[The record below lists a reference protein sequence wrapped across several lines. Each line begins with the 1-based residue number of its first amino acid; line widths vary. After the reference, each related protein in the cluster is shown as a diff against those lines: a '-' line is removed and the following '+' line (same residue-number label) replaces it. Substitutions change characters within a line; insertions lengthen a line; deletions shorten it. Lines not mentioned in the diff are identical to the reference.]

1 MNTQQKF
8 IIVDDDTIN
17 NALCQIAI
25 KTSVKGAFVKAFTI
39 PEEGFDYLVK
49 NTNDNKNDQAI
60 VFLDLNMPR
69 VSGWEFL
76 DYFDKL
82 DEQVRARYKIYILTT
97 SFDLRDKER
106 ALTNKNVVDYIVKP
120 LTTEIVGKIL
130 S

>member
-1 MNTQQKF
+1 MNNTLKF
-8 IIVDDDTIN
+8 VIVDDDTIN

-25 KTSVKGAFVKAFTI
+25 KTSVKGAVVKAFTI

-49 NTNDNKNDQAI
+49 NTNDTDESQTI

-76 DYFDKL
+76 DYFEKL
-82 DEQVRARYKIYILTT
+82 DEKIRDRYKIYILTT
-97 SFDLRDKER
+97 SFDLRDKEL
-106 ALTNKNVVDYIVKP
+106 ALVNKSVVDYIVKP
-120 LTTEIVGKIL
+120 LTTEIVGRIL

>member
-1 MNTQQKF
+1 MNNTQKF
-8 IIVDDDTIN
+8 VIVDDDTIN

-49 NTNDNKNDQAI
+49 NTNDNDEAETI

-76 DYFDKL
+76 GYFEKL
-82 DEQVRARYKIYILTT
+82 DEKIRSRYKIYILTT
-97 SFDLRDKER
+97 SFDLRDKEQ
-106 ALTNKNVVDYIVKP
+106 ALANKSVVDYIVKP
-120 LTTEIVGKIL
+120 LTTEIVGRIL

>member
-1 MNTQQKF
+1 MDNITKF

-25 KTSVKGAFVKAFTI
+25 KTSVKGAVVKAFTI
-39 PEEGFDYLVK
+39 PEEGFDYIVK
-49 NTNDNKNDQAI
+49 NTTGVDEAHTV

-76 DYFDKL
+76 SYFDKL
-82 DEQVRARYKIYILTT
+82 DEKVKSQYKIFILST
-97 SFDLRDKER
+97 SFDARDRER
-106 ALTNKNVVDYIVKP
+106 ALENKSVVDYIVKP
-120 LTTEIVGKIL
+120 LTTEIVSRIL

>member
-1 MNTQQKF
+1 MDNITKF

-25 KTSVKGAFVKAFTI
+25 KTSVKGAVVKAFTI
-39 PEEGFDYLVK
+39 PEEGFDYIVK
-49 NTNDNKNDQAI
+49 NSIEENQSHTV

-76 DYFDKL
+76 SYFDKL
-82 DEQVRARYKIYILTT
+82 DEKIKKQYKIYILST
-97 SFDLRDKER
+97 SFDAKDKER
-106 ALTNKNVVDYIVKP
+106 ALENKSVVDYIIKP
-120 LTTEIVGKIL
+120 LTTEIVGRII

>member
-1 MNTQQKF
+1 MNSLPKF
-8 IIVDDDTIN
+8 VIVDDDTIN

-25 KTSVKGAFVKAFTI
+25 KTSVKGAAVKAFTV

-49 NTNDNKNDQAI
+49 NTNDTDEAQTI

-76 DYFDKL
+76 EYFEKL
-82 DEQVRARYKIYILTT
+82 DEKIRNRYKIYILTT

-106 ALTNKNVVDYIVKP
+106 ALVNKNVVDYIVKP

>member
-1 MNTQQKF
+1 MDKTKKF
-8 IIVDDDTIN
+8 VIVDDDTIN

-25 KTSVKGAFVKAFTI
+25 KTSVKGAIVKAFTI

-49 NTNDNKNDQAI
+49 NTLEENDSKTV

-76 DYFDKL
+76 TYFDKL
-82 DEQVRARYKIYILTT
+82 DEKIKNRYRIYILST
-97 SFDLRDKER
+97 SFDAKDKER
-106 ALTNKNVVDYIVKP
+106 ALENSSVADYIVKP
-120 LTTEIVGKIL
+120 LTTEIVTRIL